1 MQYLTLII
9 TIVIMSSQN
18 ILIKQYN
25 VKSRNRNSFLFS
37 AVSSLFAMLF
47 FMISSGSD
55 LRFTLQF
62 VPYSIGFAAAYA
74 QLKGCSIYAPL
85 AGIANGATNLLVMV
99 LTALLPTAVL
109 FPSISAGGIIIMF
122 FISLLVYKEKI
133 SKQQMGVSSVILLN
147 L

>member
-74 QLKGCSIYAPL
+74 LALVGQNLAIASDPLSISSLVNSYSLIIPTLYGILFLKESLKPTAYV
-85 AGIANGATNLLVMV
+85 GIALL
-99 LTALLPTAVL
+99 L
-109 FPSISAGGIIIMF
+109 
-122 FISLLVYKEKI
+122 ISLYFI
-133 SKQQMGVSSVILLN
+133 NIR
-147 L
+147 

>member
-1 MQYLTLII
+1 MKFTIKWII
-9 TIVIMSSQN
+9 YAIIAFVGNGMCSTFQKMEQIRFDGAYKN
-18 ILIKQYN
+18 E
-25 VKSRNRNSFLFS
+25 
-37 AVSSLFAMLF
+37 
-47 FMISSGSD
+47 FMIVALGID
-55 LRFTLQF
+55 F
-62 VPYSIGFAAAYA
+62 VILTMIVLVSKADIKS

-133 SKQQMGVSSVILLN
+133 SKQQMVGYIMGVSSVILLN